1 MNTENVNIAGSVQTH
16 LPDFESVAFR
26 ERYVAERAD
35 GLFETRLLIKGLRC
49 AGCVHTSESLL
60 RKIPGV
66 VEAEVNYSNHHARF
80 VWNPKQA
87 SLKPALE
94 LLQESGFEGLP
105 QALVDFDQPQQKEE
119 TEKLEKGTLIREEKK
134 GSKGQQRKDLK
145 VEAKESGGGGRVE
158 GGVG

>member
-1 MNTENVNIAGSVQTH
+1 MNNESVDIAEGVKTL
-16 LPDFESVAFR
+16 LPDFESAAFR

-66 VEAEVNYSNHHARF
+66 VEAEVNYSNHRARF

-87 SLKPALE
+87 SLKTALE
-94 LLQESGFEGLP
+94 SLQESGFEGLP
-105 QALVDFDQPQQKEE
+105 QALVDLNQPQQK
-119 TEKLEKGTLIREEKK
+119 
-134 GSKGQQRKDLK
+134 D
-145 VEAKESGGGGRVE
+145 EAESYNGWLLRSFVQ
-158 GGVG
+158 